1 VSCEAEFATV
11 DLIIRSNAETR
22 GVDAFALALLKAE
35 RQIRRLFIHLV
46 YQFPCFGENVLV
58 GCVTRFGPID
68 ACISRDSSAVSTP
81 YILVGLKNS

>member
-46 YQFPCFGENVLV
+46 YQFPCFGGERIGRLRDTLWANAMTQEVRHFITEVLRV
-58 GCVTRFGPID
+58 R
-68 ACISRDSSAVSTP
+68 
-81 YILVGLKNS
+81 